1 MLRLWPR
8 RLDTIPGRRLTG
20 PTFGG
25 WEVLDLTRAL
35 AAAAPAG
42 DLGRLWRDH
51 AARGGALHGQY
62 DRFDMIVLTGLIR
75 LFGVQKVLECAP
87 HQGWSTTL
95 MQLVLPGEGEHRS
108 FDRVDYE
115 AAIQDA
121 VRRHTTLKNWSFFV
135 GDFQDLIGGHWDYLS
150 QVDLLFIDAD
160 HGQAFAQWYLD
171 EARLLDQVR
180 PGCLIQI
187 HDVYPPG
194 REPARLG
201 ESRYAWPWLADKR
214 DRFDV
219 YFTWE
224 MARLKEIQRILGK
237 KVFLDHAG
245 RQANNCSLW
254 LYKR

>member
-8 RLDTIPGRRLTG
+8 RLDTIPGPRLTG

-35 AAAAPAG
+35 AAAAPAEAL
-42 DLGRLWRDH
+42 DRLWRDH
-51 AARGGALHGQY
+51 DAWGGALHGQY
-62 DRFDMIVLTGLIR
+62 DRFDMIVLTGLLR
-75 LFGVQKVLECAP
+75 LFGVKTVLECAP

-95 MQLVLPGEGEHRS
+95 IQLVLPENGEHRS
-108 FDRVDYE
+108 FDLVDYE
-115 AAIQDA
+115 STIRTA
-121 VRRHTTLKNWSFFV
+121 VGRHTTLNHWSFFA
-135 GDFQDLIGGHWDYLS
+135 GDFREMIEDHRDYLS

-160 HGQAFAQWYLD
+160 HSEDFAQWYLD
-171 EARLLDQVR
+171 QARLLDQVA

-201 ESRYAWPWLADKR
+201 ESGYVWPWLADKR

-224 MARLKEIQRILGK
+224 MARLKEIQGGLGR
-237 KVFLDHAG
+237 KVFLNHAG